1 MSNAFFSACA
11 RISPS
16 LKASGWPHPAA
27 TLAFAGLLV
36 LLPGCAANSPAAGP
50 PVTITSTGANAVTVW
65 DEVAT
70 SAINMP
76 AAVTGTPE
84 ERMPLTG
91 ADHATV
97 HLAIY
102 DAVMAIAGT
111 HRPYAITPTTPA
123 AGASMEAAANAA
135 AYGVMRGLFPARAN
149 LYQTTY
155 DTRMAGVPD
164 GDAKTRGTA
173 IGAEAARGML
183 ALRANDG
190 RHTPLAPYAHGTT
203 AGKFRAGAAALRPYI
218 YVKPFA
224 LTSAAQF
231 RAGGPPALDSAAYA
245 ADFNETKSF
254 GRATNS
260 ARNEAQ
266 TESARFY
273 TDPPPLYWPR
283 NLRQFGAVQA
293 SIADNARLMAQIWVA
308 QTDSLIGCMDSKYHY
323 NFWRPAT
330 AITLADSGANPATQ
344 PEAGWTPVVPT
355 PPHPEYPAAHSCVTT
370 GVSETLRHYFRTNQ
384 VAASF
389 SSGVPNTVVHRFST
403 TDEMSNDSGVARIY
417 GGMHFRS
424 SLVDGALLG
433 KQVANWIAEK
443 HFGPRN

>member
-1 MSNAFFSACA
+1 MSNAITAYA
-11 RISPS
+11 RINLS
-16 LKASGWPHPAA
+16 LNASGLRQLAA
-27 TLAFAGLLV
+27 TIAFTGLLV
-36 LLPGCAANSPAAGP
+36 LLPGCAANSPTAGP
-50 PVTITSTGANAVTVW
+50 PVAINATGANAVTVW
-65 DEVAT
+65 DEIAT
-70 SAINMP
+70 KAINMP
-76 AAVTGTPE
+76 PASTGTPE

-102 DAVMAIAGT
+102 NAVMAIAGT
-111 HRPYAITPTTPA
+111 HRPYVIEPTTPA

-135 AYGVMRGLFPARAN
+135 AYGVMLGLFPARAS
-149 LYQTTY
+149 LYQNTY
-155 DTRMAGVPD
+155 DTRMAGIAD
-164 GDAKTRGTA
+164 GGAKARGMA

-190 RHTPLAPYAHGTT
+190 RHTPLAAYVHGTE
-203 AGKFRAGAAALRPYI
+203 AGKFRAGAAVLRPYI

-224 LTSAAQF
+224 MTSAAQF

-273 TDPPPLYWPR
+273 TDPPPVYWPR
-283 NLRQFGAVQA
+283 NLRQFGSAQG
-293 SIADNARLMAQIWVA
+293 SLADNARLMAQIWVA
-308 QTDSLIGCMDSKYHY
+308 QTDSLIACMESKYHY
-323 NFWRPAT
+323 NFWRPTT
-330 AITLADSGANPATQ
+330 AITLADSRINPATVA
-344 PEAGWTPVVPT
+344 EAGWTPVVPT

-370 GVSETLRHYFRTNQ
+370 GISETLRKYFQTNQ
-384 VAASF
+384 VSASF
-389 SSGVPNTVVHRFST
+389 TSGVPNTLVHRFST

-424 SLVDGALLG
+424 SIVDGALLG
-433 KQVANWIAEK
+433 QKVANWIAEK